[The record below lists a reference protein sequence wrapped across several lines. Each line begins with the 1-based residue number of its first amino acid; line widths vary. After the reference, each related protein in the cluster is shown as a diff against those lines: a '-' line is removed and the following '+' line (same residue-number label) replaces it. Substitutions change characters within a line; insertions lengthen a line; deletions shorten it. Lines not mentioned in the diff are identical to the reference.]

1 MGQKTPSHDQP
12 PLTPQ
17 TPARHVTEA
26 IVRASNGLQFGS
38 VGVVIHDGR
47 LVQVA
52 RTERMRVQEPA
63 TR

>member
-1 MGQKTPSHDQP
+1 MPSGVETAGEQG
-12 PLTPQ
+12 
-17 TPARHVTEA
+17 RHVTEA
-26 IVRASNGLQFGS
+26 IVRTSNGLQFGS